1 MEVREVLLVCGFSV
15 VPSVVVPD
23 PDPESEQQEAESE
36 QQEALVSQLGS
47 CGRSCEFEGD
57 SSAREA
63 PLLVSF
69 VLVSGTALALAIH
82 LVEATTDSIAI
93 LSLPT
98 RTRDDSYICRLV
110 LIASR
115 YVN

>member
-1 MEVREVLLVCGFSV
+1 MANPIIAASGEVSPRFDGSHCPTTWLGHSVSHSRPREDIEFEI
-15 VPSVVVPD
+15 PRRPD

-36 QQEALVSQLGS
+36 QQEALVSQLGY
-47 CGRSCEFEGD
+47 CGRSCVFEGD

-82 LVEATTDSIAI
+82 LVEATTDSKG
-93 LSLPT
+93 
-98 RTRDDSYICRLV
+98 
-110 LIASR
+110 
-115 YVN
+115 